1 MSKCYSCPGCD
12 NLISDNE
19 LQENNNKCIYC
30 GLSFDDTEKLEEL
43 RKIYICP
50 LCGDN
55 YSNVDYR
62 NISGKCKYC
71 DVDLIKTDITEKEY
85 LEIYDTDD
93 IKSAT
98 RILANK
104 YGDFQF
110 SDAAYDRR
118 MAIIQ
123 EERRQREALK
133 NPPKPQITCPYCNST
148 NTKKISTASR
158 AGSILG
164 FGILSKKIGKQWHCN
179 NCGSD
184 F

>member
-104 YGDFQF
+104 YGNFQF
-110 SDAAYDRR
+110 SDTAYDRR
-118 MAIIQ
+118 MKIIQ
-123 EERRQREALK
+123 EKRRQREAAK
-133 NPPKPQITCPYCNST
+133 NPQKPQQHCPVCNST
-148 NTKKISTASR
+148 NIQKISVASKAVG
-158 AGSILG
+158 AGL
-164 FGILSKKIGKQWHCN
+164 FGIFSKTARSQFECKD
-179 NCGSD
+179 CGYK